1 MPALVSWW
9 IRDLARLAPDADRE
23 LAQEVAAD
31 LLGRWRE
38 PHRHYHRTRH
48 LVEVFWAV
56 GELVDVEAL
65 DSRDGVLARIAGW
78 FHDAVYDPGAPPGA
92 NEAASARLADHRL
105 GALAVAPADVAT
117 VSALVLLTAAHEPTS
132 STGADRLVRSAFHD
146 ADLWILSAE
155 TARFE
160 EYCAQVREEYAH
172 VPEAAYRAGRSAI
185 LGELARRPRL
195 YATDHAHA
203 QWEPTARVNL
213 DRELAR
219 LAPEHR

>member
-9 IRDLARLAPDADRE
+9 IRDLAQLGPHANPDAVQ
-23 LAQEVAAD
+23 AIAAE
-31 LLGRWRE
+31 LLGRWAE
-38 PHRHYHRTRH
+38 PHRRYHRTRH

-56 GELVDVEAL
+56 GELVDVAAI
-65 DSRDGVLARIAGW
+65 DTRDGVLARVAGW

-92 NEAASARLADHRL
+92 NEAASARLADQRL

-146 ADLWILSAE
+146 ADLWILCAE
-155 TARFE
+155 TARFD

-185 LGELARRPRL
+185 LGEFARRPRL
-195 YATDHAHA
+195 YATDHAHVH
-203 QWEPTARVNL
+203 WEPSARVNL

-219 LAPEHR
+219 LAPENP